1 MRTGTGIAFYKFDP
15 DKPLLLAGVTLTDFT
30 GLSGNNDSDILSHV
44 VCDAVLGA
52 AGLGGMS
59 QQFDESDSKYRDI
72 KSIKLLELARIKLEK
87 LSLEVVNLDIILVA
101 KDFDLANFRTMITV
115 NLQHALL
122 LENGSVSLKTAP
134 SIYPLI
140 SFKIDGMAALATCSV
155 TEVYED
161 DEGNGFDRDEE
172 NGEDYYE

>member
-1 MRTGTGIAFYKFDP
+1 MRAGTGIAFYKFDP
-15 DKPLLLAGVTLTDFT
+15 DKPLLLAGVTLPELT

-52 AGLGGMS
+52 SGLGGMS
-59 QQFDESDSKYRDI
+59 QQFAENDSKYQDI

-101 KDFDLANFRTMITV
+101 KEFDLAPFRTMITV

-122 LENGSVSLKTAP
+122 LENGSISIKTAP
-134 SIYPLI
+134 SLYPLI
-140 SFKIDGMAALATCSV
+140 SSEIDGIAALATCSV

-161 DEGNGFDRDEE
+161 DDENEYERGEE
-172 NGEDYYE
+172 NGEDFYE